1 MKHVEGHTFLYMI
14 PNWIPDRIPLVVG
27 LNIFYIFV
35 FVNVFPIP
43 KDPKQWHEPILR
55 TLNTSCR

>member
-14 PNWIPDRIPLVVG
+14 PNWIPARIPLVVG

-35 FVNVFPIP
+35 FVNVFSIL
-43 KDPKQWHEPILR
+43 KD
-55 TLNTSCR
+55 LNNGTNLF